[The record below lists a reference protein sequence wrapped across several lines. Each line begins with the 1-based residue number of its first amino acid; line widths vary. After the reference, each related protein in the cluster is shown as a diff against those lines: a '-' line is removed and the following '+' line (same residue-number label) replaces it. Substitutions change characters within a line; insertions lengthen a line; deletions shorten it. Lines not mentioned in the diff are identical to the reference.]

1 MLASGTTAFLFPGQ
15 GSQFVG
21 MGRDLAESSPDAH
34 RLFKAADRLLGIDL
48 SALCWYGPVDELNDT
63 HNTQPALYTC
73 SLAALEALR
82 ADIGNFAPAFAAGHS
97 LGEITALAAVGALSF
112 EAGLKLVRERGRLMK
127 IAGERQPGGMAAII
141 QLERAQLVDIC
152 AQASEESGLQVR
164 VANDNCPGQLVI
176 SGHIRALDRAIEY
189 ASAAGA
195 RRSQR
200 LPISIAAH
208 SPLMESV
215 EAEYRKAVQGQ
226 PIGTPETPVIANTTT
241 EPMVTVEAIRA
252 ELNAQMTAQVRWRE
266 SMLRL
271 VSEGITDFVELGP
284 KDVLTRL
291 LRRIDRSANGH
302 ALGMPAAIAALASA

>member
-1 MLASGTTAFLFPGQ
+1 
-15 GSQFVG
+15 

>member
-1 MLASGTTAFLFPGQ
+1 
-15 GSQFVG
+15 
-21 MGRDLAESSPDAH
+21 
-34 RLFKAADRLLGIDL
+34 
-48 SALCWYGPVDELNDT
+48 
-63 HNTQPALYTC
+63 
-73 SLAALEALR
+73 
-82 ADIGNFAPAFAAGHS
+82 
-97 LGEITALAAVGALSF
+97 
-112 EAGLKLVRERGRLMK
+112 
-127 IAGERQPGGMAAII
+127 
-141 QLERAQLVDIC
+141 
-152 AQASEESGLQVR
+152 
-164 VANDNCPGQLVI
+164 
-176 SGHIRALDRAIEY
+176 
-189 ASAAGA
+189 
-195 RRSQR
+195 
-200 LPISIAAH
+200 
-208 SPLMESV
+208 MESV